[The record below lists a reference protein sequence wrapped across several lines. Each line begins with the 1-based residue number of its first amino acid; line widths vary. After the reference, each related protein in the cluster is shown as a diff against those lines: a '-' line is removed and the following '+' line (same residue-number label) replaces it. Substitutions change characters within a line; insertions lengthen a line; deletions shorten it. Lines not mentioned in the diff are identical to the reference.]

1 MKKNRSSLILTLVL
15 VVVSVYFLFF
25 RNGFST
31 ISEKDNDF
39 AVQDTASITKIFMAD
54 KRNSTVT
61 LTKVR
66 PGVWRVNDHYEVRSD
81 AINNLLITIK
91 MVSVKSIIDPRGA
104 TNVIKDLATQ
114 AMKVEI
120 YSGDKRIKMYYV
132 GGPTADQLGTF
143 MLLANH
149 RNGENYSQPYIMYIP
164 GFDGYLSS
172 RYFIPEVD
180 WRDRTVFR
188 YYPYQMKSVKVVY
201 AGADSGFQV
210 NILGRNHFSMENPIT
225 HQHLAV
231 FDTIAA
237 KQYLTYYQNVSWEV
251 TVSSEKRDSI
261 LHTPPIAVIT
271 VQDTAGKTTEIKL
284 YNKKAPAKDEIKY
297 GREYVNDPD
306 RMLALI
312 NCKDFVIVQY
322 YVFGKM
328 LQNAA
333 YFSRGMR

>member
-1 MKKNRSSLILTLVL
+1 MKKNRTSLILTLVL
-15 VVVSVYFLFF
+15 VLISVYFLFF

-39 AVQDTASITKIFMAD
+39 AVQDTGSITKIFMAD

-66 PGVWRVNDHYEVRSD
+66 PGVWRVNDHYDVRSD

-91 MVSVKSIIDPRGA
+91 MVAVKSIIDPRGA
-104 TNVIKDLATQ
+104 ANVVKGLATQ

-188 YYPYQMKSVKVVY
+188 YYPYQMKSVKVAY
-201 AGADSGFQV
+201 AGADSSFQV
-210 NILGRNHFSMENPIT
+210 NVLGRNHFSMENPVT

-237 KQYLTYYQNVSWEV
+237 KQYLTYYQNVS
-251 TVSSEKRDSI
+251 
-261 LHTPPIAVIT
+261 
-271 VQDTAGKTTEIKL
+271 
-284 YNKKAPAKDEIKY
+284 
-297 GREYVNDPD
+297 
-306 RMLALI
+306 
-312 NCKDFVIVQY
+312 
-322 YVFGKM
+322 
-328 LQNAA
+328 
-333 YFSRGMR
+333 